1 MADDDRQSPQDPTST
16 SIRRPLAWSAAMS
29 WGQRG
34 LTSVFTFVIAALLG
48 PHDFG
53 IVAMALVFV
62 NIVEGILEQGI
73 GTALIQRRN
82 LEDDHLHSA
91 FWLNVAWS
99 FVLIAGCI
107 AISGPWAE
115 LMDEPEL
122 AEVIKVLSVTI
133 LMGGL
138 AIVQLSLLAR
148 RLEFKKLALR
158 ANVAALCGGLTGIT
172 LAALGE
178 GVWAL
183 VGQQLCTSFI
193 ALVLAWPLGR
203 YVPRMRFSARHT
215 KEILSFSAP
224 VFLANMGGLVSR
236 RADVLLMGVFFSS
249 ATVGIYRLADRFVD
263 LVLEVTMQPVGAV
276 ALPHFSR
283 LRFDPDALRAGVA
296 TCMRV
301 AAVAVIPAMFVLAG
315 SSDELLDVMG
325 ESWDGL
331 ATTISLL
338 CIAGVVKAV
347 ALFTAPLLFAL
358 DHPRLRAAI
367 VWGLAAVSAAAVV
380 IAGSILEGSDL
391 EDVLRGMAGS
401 RALVYVLVFLPV
413 SILVIT
419 RMAGLP
425 FGRILRMLPGP
436 ILAGLVGFG
445 VAEALEATGLLDAL
459 PAVASLILSAALSLL
474 AVVAVL
480 AVLEPEVRRAPAQLA
495 RALRSPTRAPGSRGM
510 GGPAGGRDAA
520 DPGSF
525 PG

>member
-1 MADDDRQSPQDPTST
+1 MADDDLRPPEDGPAP
-16 SIRRPLAWSAAMS
+16 SIRRPLAWSAAMT

-53 IVAMALVFV
+53 VVAMALVFL

-73 GTALIQRRN
+73 GTALIQRRT

-99 FVLIAGCI
+99 FALIAGCI

-115 LMDEPEL
+115 LMNEPEL
-122 AEVIKVLSVTI
+122 ADVIRVLSVTI

-172 LAALGE
+172 LASLGE

-183 VGQQLCTSFI
+183 VGQQLCTSFV

-203 YVPRMRFSARHT
+203 YVPRLRFSARHAR
-215 KEILSFSAP
+215 EIVSFSAP

-296 TCMRV
+296 VCMRV
-301 AAVAVIPAMFVLAG
+301 AAFAVIPAMFVLAG
-315 SSDELLDVMG
+315 SSGELLDVMG
-325 ESWDGL
+325 ESWEGL

-338 CIAGVVKAV
+338 CVAGVVKAV
-347 ALFTAPLLFAL
+347 GLFTAPLLFAL
-358 DHPRLRAAI
+358 DHPRLRAVI

-380 IAGSILEGSDL
+380 IAGSLLEGSDL

-425 FGRILRMLPGP
+425 LGRILRMLPSP
-436 ILAGLVGFG
+436 LLAGLAGFG
-445 VAEALEATGLLDAL
+445 VAEALEVAGVLDAL
-459 PAVASLILSAALSLL
+459 PPIAALIVSVALSL
-474 AVVAVL
+474 AVVVAVL
-480 AVLEPEVRRAPAQLA
+480 AVLEPEVRRAPAHMVQG
-495 RALRSPTRAPGSRGM
+495 LRSPGRAAGARGI
-510 GGPAGGRDAA
+510 GAPASSSDAA
-520 DPGSF
+520 DPSSF
-525 PG
+525 SG